1 MHGLVSSSFKKSE
14 SNLIL
19 QILGASIAEAQV
31 SINAVISF
39 FSLLFL
45 QKPRW
50 EYSSWHSLCIC
61 KQTVASSFQLS
72 LVCSLIN
79 NRHALPRVKK
89 PHFMGKPSLFSPLIL
104 AVQPLYYVFRTPSA
118 TSVRSTW
125 RLTKSIK
132 FMFIILFNE
141 FLTVSGKEEIFSFI
155 LALPTTKRKENK
167 PIMTFW
173 YSLCH
178 DVVVMVNLPGNIIH
192 KRYEWQLTYVWHI
205 CTYTGFNNM
214 FKLNFFFNCA
224 QVGFTESYIR
234 RICITLKMTRTELTW
249 YELITCLEILEFDNQ
264 VATIVE
270 EWAGV
275 LVT

>member
-1 MHGLVSSSFKKSE
+1 MFWCSFPTQGLIIYLGILKTFYWSVLDFEVEVLSEDSLCLFAISFTIHFVYFLTIHGLVSSSFKKSE

-61 KQTVASSFQLS
+61 KQTVASSFQFS

-79 NRHALPRVKK
+79 NRHTLPRVKK
-89 PHFMGKPSLFSPLIL
+89 PHFMRKPSLFSPLIL
-104 AVQPLYYVFRTPSA
+104 AVQPLYYVFSTPAA

-125 RLTKSIK
+125 LLTKSIK
-132 FMFIILFNE
+132 FMLIILFNE

-155 LALPTTKRKENK
+155 LALPTTKRKEK
-167 PIMTFW
+167 
-173 YSLCH
+173 
-178 DVVVMVNLPGNIIH
+178 NLLWHFDILYAMMLLLWWICLGILHTKDMNDS
-192 KRYEWQLTYVWHI
+192 WHI
-205 CTYTGFNNM
+205 YDIY
-214 FKLNFFFNCA
+214 
-224 QVGFTESYIR
+224 VH
-234 RICITLKMTRTELTW
+234 TLALT
-249 YELITCLEILEFDNQ
+249 TCSN
-264 VATIVE
+264 
-270 EWAGV
+270 
-275 LVT
+275 